1 MNNIILIGMPGCG
14 KSTVGVVLAKTVGKN
29 FVDTDLLIQE
39 HEGELLQNI
48 IDTKGNGYFKELEE
62 KVLSGVQMSN
72 SVIATGGSAVYYEN
86 AMAHLRTT
94 GTVVYL
100 QLPLS
105 VIVER
110 LDNISTRGITMA
122 PGETIADIY
131 ERRIPLY
138 EKEADLVI
146 SSENLTV
153 EQTIEK
159 ILSHLQSEC

>member
-159 ILSHLQSEC
+159 ILSHLQPEC